1 MTGLSPQAIALW
13 LLIAGNLTASLS
25 DVMVKLL
32 DGSVSPFQ
40 YIFIRQLIS
49 VAVIYPLWRKET
61 QSARQLRS
69 HSLNIFRAHLVLIG
83 SGCMVVAITH
93 MTLASA
99 NAVFY
104 AAPLLMLPISVLM
117 MGEKPS
123 RSKVFGTLVGFVGV
137 LIVLRPSQFHWAA
150 FFALGTATTLALF
163 NVSARKLPEQQSMIS
178 TLFWTSLL
186 SLPVAGILAVWSW
199 QPINA
204 SQLGLIAAGA
214 LLILVYNGL
223 AVLAYRKAPAGEI
236 GLAEYSGLV
245 FVTLFGI
252 WWFNEIP
259 DWITAMG
266 IMLIIAPLLPIR
278 RRFRQRI
285 VNN

>member
-61 QSARQLRS
+61 QATRQLRLPG
-69 HSLNIFRAHLVLIG
+69 LNIFRAHLVLIG

-104 AAPLLMLPISVLM
+104 AAPLLMLPISALM

-123 RSKVFGTLVGFVGV
+123 RSKVLGTLLGFVGV

-245 FVTLFGI
+245 FVTLFGV

-278 RRFRQRI
+278 RRFRQRT
-285 VNN
+285 VNS

>member
-61 QSARQLRS
+61 QPARQLRS

-252 WWFNEIP
+252 WWFNEVP

-266 IMLIIAPLLPIR
+266 IMLIITPLLPIR
-278 RRFRQRI
+278 RRFRQR
-285 VNN
+285 VVSS